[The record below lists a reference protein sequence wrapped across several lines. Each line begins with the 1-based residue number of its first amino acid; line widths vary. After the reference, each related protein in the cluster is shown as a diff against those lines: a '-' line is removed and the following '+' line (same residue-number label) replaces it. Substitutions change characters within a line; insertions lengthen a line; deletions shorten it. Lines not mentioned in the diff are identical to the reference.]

1 MAIDL
6 KFNQDSDGNFDID
19 FANGDF
25 EMTSGLDT
33 AVYLSTFAEKRAS
46 ASQVSEPSLRRGHFT
61 NEFSD
66 VEGYEVGSLFW
77 LYTEQAKNTA
87 SNMTLLEGTVTE
99 GLKWMIDDKIISK
112 TIVSGARSG
121 SSITLGVE
129 LVNNL
134 QKNST
139 YYDLFI
145 NT

>member
-6 KFNQDSDGNFDID
+6 KFKQDSDGYYDID

-25 EMTSGLDT
+25 ELTNGLDT
-33 AVYLSTFAEKRAS
+33 ALYLSVFAEKRAS
-46 ASQVSEPSLRRGHFT
+46 PSQVSEPSLRRGHFT

-66 VEGYEVGSLFW
+66 VEGYQVGSLFW

-87 SNMTLLEGTVTE
+87 SNMTLLEGAVLE
-99 GLKWMIDDKIISK
+99 GLRWMIEDKIISK
-112 TIVSGARSG
+112 TIVSGTRSNV
-121 SSITLGVE
+121 SITLDIE
-129 LVNNL
+129 LINQL

-139 YYDLFI
+139 YYNLFI